1 MSEQIPNEDP
11 GPVDE
16 SRNGNDEAAST
27 VEPDAFLKSA
37 IGATWK
43 QDLNLTRLLG
53 IDTTRFFP
61 SDRFSSLLP
70 SSAAL
75 DGAMSALPKS
85 YVTGLPS
92 AVTSALPKSYIA
104 GLPGAFANI
113 VDLGMERPFLPPTGF
128 AALESLIPK
137 SPATL
142 EIVTGALADM
152 FDRQWRSLTD
162 PLGSFI
168 TGWFGGLDLPDLRG
182 VLEALDLRVIPDNL
196 HELGIDEGDL
206 ESVSEV
212 LHDGIP
218 LFWVPRARIAAR
230 LIAAPTSA
238 ARRAVIGHELSAIT
252 EDCLEILDLV
262 SNRNYLYEADRLREA
277 ADLLATH
284 PAAAQALAT
293 TTLDSMMY
301 RIARAKDVVFTLVTS
316 TGGRAKSG
324 HEEETRAKL
333 QRDLGKRGSFALA
346 PVRPIYQQ
354 FRPREEEI
362 PRALNKHASFH
373 RVHPFQYSRRNA
385 AIALM
390 LGSSV
395 LLYMS
400 RWFDDE
406 LRTAQRRAE
415 SSG

>member
-11 GPVDE
+11 GQLDE
-16 SRNGNDEAAST
+16 SRNDNDEAAST
-27 VEPDAFLKSA
+27 DEPDAFVKSA
-37 IGATWK
+37 MSATWK
-43 QDLNLTRLLG
+43 PDLNLSRLLG
-53 IDTTRFFP
+53 LDTTRFFP
-61 SDRFSSLLP
+61 ADRFLSTFP

-75 DGAMSALPKS
+75 DAVASALPKS
-85 YVTGLPS
+85 YVAGLQS
-92 AVTSALPKSYIA
+92 AVASTLPKSYIT
-104 GLPGAFANI
+104 GLPNALG
-113 VDLGMERPFLPPTGF
+113 DSMSLGMTSPLLPTTGL
-128 AALESLIPK
+128 AAIESLIPK

-168 TGWFGGLDLPDLRG
+168 TGWFGGLDLTDLRG
-182 VLEALDLRVIPDNL
+182 ILEALDLRVIPDNL

-252 EDCLEILDLV
+252 EDCLAILDLV
-262 SNRNYLYEADRLREA
+262 SNSNYLYEADRLREA

-293 TTLDSMMY
+293 TTLDSLMY

-316 TGGRAKSG
+316 PGGRAKSG
-324 HEEETRAKL
+324 HEEETRAQL
-333 QRDLGKRGSFALA
+333 QRDLGRRGSFALA

-406 LRTAQRRAE
+406 LRMAQRRAE
-415 SSG
+415 NSG

>member
-1 MSEQIPNEDP
+1 MSEQIADDYLGP
-11 GPVDE
+11 GDE
-16 SRNGNDEAAST
+16 SRKENDEAASAA
-27 VEPDAFLKSA
+27 EPDAFLKSA
-37 IGATWK
+37 MRATWK
-43 QDLNLTRLLG
+43 PDSNLTRLLG
-53 IDTTRFFP
+53 SDTTRFFP
-61 SDRFSSLLP
+61 ADRFSSMFP

-75 DGAMSALPKS
+75 DAVTSVQPKS
-85 YVTGLPS
+85 YLTGLPN
-92 AVTSALPKSYIA
+92 AL
-104 GLPGAFANI
+104 ANI
-113 VDLGMERPFLPPTGF
+113 TGPGMTRPLLPITGF
-128 AALESLIPK
+128 AALEPLIPK
-137 SPATL
+137 SPVAL
-142 EIVTGALADM
+142 EIVTGALGDM

-162 PLGSFI
+162 PLGSFV

-182 VLEALDLRVIPDNL
+182 LLEALDLRVIPDNL
-196 HELGIDEGDL
+196 DELGIDEGDL
-206 ESVSEV
+206 ERVSEV

-230 LIAAPTSA
+230 LIAAPTFA

-252 EDCLEILDLV
+252 EDCQEILDLA
-262 SNRNYLYEADRLREA
+262 SNSDYVYEADRLREA
-277 ADLLATH
+277 ADLIGTH

-293 TTLDSMMY
+293 TTLDSLMY

-316 TGGRAKSG
+316 PGGRGKSG
-324 HEEETRAKL
+324 HEEETRAQL
-333 QRDLGKRGSFALA
+333 QHDLGKRGSLALA

-354 FRPREEEI
+354 FRPRGGEI

-385 AIALM
+385 AISLM

-400 RWFDDE
+400 RWFDIE

-415 SSG
+415 NAS